1 MELTDTS
8 AGLLAQVFP
17 ALLIAI
23 LLEGR
28 LARRK
33 NRSRRALR
41 NLMLLRLAAVIMS
54 VGGTFMCTLVVITGD
69 SNWFTDVW
77 VTCTLFIVFA
87 GTLALCAEVFDKE
100 LLSLGEQPVVVP
112 YAASTAADV
121 KKRSERG
128 RRNP

>member
-28 LARRK
+28 VTPRK
-33 NRSRRALR
+33 NRSKRALR
-41 NLMLLRLAAVIMS
+41 NLMLLRVAAVFTC
-54 VGGTFMCTLVVITGD
+54 VGATFMCILVVMTGD
-69 SNWFTDVW
+69 SNAFMDVW

-100 LLSLGEQPVVVP
+100 LLSMGEQPVGAPAEAGSP
-112 YAASTAADV
+112 YRTVD
-121 KKRSERG
+121 ET
-128 RRNP
+128 